1 MNINFANKFNMTI
14 FWWSINR
21 VWKFVYYGMHVLVCI
36 LHNVVHHFI
45 REKSLIQEDGFF
57 IYLAAPE
64 GQGFFV
70 HIFSSSFMDL
80 FVFICFPI
88 HFYLFLGVSIFKT
101 MLSLWWCVTIIVIIW
116 NIIRSFDLLF
126 LLNCC
131 RVFRFIWCF
140 HFENIFHINIYFFN
154 LFFFFHLLLSFNF
167 LFDLGHISFIFCH
180 IVITHTLQFKAIIYI
195 IFIMSWFP
203 RKDFSPLSTI
213 SFIIFWDFLM
223 FCQLV
228 KSTVGTKFR
237 RSHVCLHFPE
247 RNRLRQLMALL
258 FFVMLW

>member
-80 FVFICFPI
+80 FVFICFPF
-88 HFYLFLGVSIFKT
+88 HFYLFIGVSIFKT

-116 NIIRSFDLLF
+116 NIIKSFDLLF

-140 HFENIFHINIYFFN
+140 HFENISISTSTSSIYFSSFI
-154 LFFFFHLLLSFNF
+154 FFFHSISCLTSATSASFSATSLSLTLSSSKPSSILSSLWIDFQEKIFLLYLLSV
-167 LFDLGHISFIFCH
+167 S
-180 IVITHTLQFKAIIYI
+180 
-195 IFIMSWFP
+195 
-203 RKDFSPLSTI
+203 
-213 SFIIFWDFLM
+213 
-223 FCQLV
+223 
-228 KSTVGTKFR
+228 
-237 RSHVCLHFPE
+237 
-247 RNRLRQLMALL
+247 
-258 FFVMLW
+258 